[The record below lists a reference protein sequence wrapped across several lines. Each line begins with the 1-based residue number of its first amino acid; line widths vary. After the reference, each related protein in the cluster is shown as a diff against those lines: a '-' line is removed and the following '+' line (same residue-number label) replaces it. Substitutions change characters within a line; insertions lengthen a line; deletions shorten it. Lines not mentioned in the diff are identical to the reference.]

1 MNMNLSRAVVG
12 GLTGALMVAG
22 SYIAYFEG
30 RSLVAY
36 LDPVGIP
43 TICEGVTRGVRM
55 GQVATNDEC
64 DVHLELEVRRHA
76 AEVRSAVK
84 VPLTD
89 NEYAAWTSFVY
100 NVGGPAFRSST
111 ALRKLNAGDHK
122 GACVEMKRWVY
133 AGGRKLN
140 GLVKRRNAESAL
152 CLSGL

>member
-1 MNMNLSRAVVG
+1 MNPTISRVAVG

-43 TICEGVTRGVRM
+43 TICEGVTRGVKI
-55 GQVATNDEC
+55 GQVATEKEC
-64 DVHLELEVRRHA
+64 DAHLELEVRLHA
-76 AEVRSAVK
+76 AEVKRVVT
-84 VPLTD
+84 VPLTEG
-89 NEYAAWTSFVY
+89 EYAAWTSFVY

-122 GACVEMKRWVY
+122 GACLEMKRWVY
-133 AGGRKLN
+133 AGGKKLR
-140 GLVKRRNAESAL
+140 GLERRRQAESAL

>member
-1 MNMNLSRAVVG
+1 MKLPLTRTVIG

-30 RSLVAY
+30 RELVAY

-43 TICEGVTRGVRM
+43 TICEGVTRGVKL
-55 GQVATNDEC
+55 GQTATDAEC
-64 DVHLELEVRRHA
+64 DVHLELEVRTHA
-76 AEVRSAVK
+76 ADVDRLVE

-89 NEYAAWTSFVY
+89 NEYAAWVSFVY
-100 NVGGPAFRSST
+100 NVGAPAFAKST

-122 GACVEMKRWVY
+122 GACIEMNRWVY
-133 AGGRKLN
+133 AGGKKLR
-140 GLVKRRNAESAL
+140 GLVRRREAESAL